1 MFEAEKSRTRL
12 DQYKVI
18 LLIYLT
24 VPVKKKETESNAN
37 EFESDVCIRCNY
49 LPGLFI
55 EVNQLYC
62 RLYFSKLL
70 SRFVLAY
77 LETARNPFNV

>member
-1 MFEAEKSRTRL
+1 MCLKPRKGTRL

-24 VPVKKKETESNAN
+24 VPLKKKETESNAS
-37 EFESDVCIRCNY
+37 EFESDVCIRYNY

-55 EVNQLYC
+55 KVNQ
-62 RLYFSKLL
+62 
-70 SRFVLAY
+70 
-77 LETARNPFNV
+77 